1 MAKTKNTK
9 KDLQEDVKE
18 LNLAVGS
25 MYVEIQKL
33 NQFMVGLENLIM
45 YYAEMT
51 GNKKEF
57 EDFLQSKLEES
68 KVDSE
73 KNSGGK

>member
-1 MAKTKNTK
+1 MAKTKKTK

-33 NQFMVGLENLIM
+33 NQFMVGLENLVM

-57 EDFLQSKLEES
+57 EDFLQNKLEES
-68 KVDSE
+68 KIDSE

>member
-1 MAKTKNTK
+1 MAKVKKTR
-9 KDLQEDVKE
+9 KDLQEEVKE
-18 LNLAVGS
+18 VNLAVGS

-68 KVDSE
+68 KEKEE

>member
-1 MAKTKNTK
+1 MAKTKKTK

-57 EDFLQSKLEES
+57 EDFLQNKLEES
-68 KVDSE
+68 KVDNE

>member
-1 MAKTKNTK
+1 MAKVKKTK
-9 KDLQEDVKE
+9 KDIQEDIKE

-68 KVDSE
+68 KKEDE

>member
-1 MAKTKNTK
+1 MAKVKKTK
-9 KDLQEDVKE
+9 KDIQEDIKE

-33 NQFMVGLENLIM
+33 NQFMVGLENLVM

-68 KVDSE
+68 KKKDE

>member
-1 MAKTKNTK
+1 MAKTKKTK

-18 LNLAVGS
+18 LNLVVGS

-33 NQFMVGLENLIM
+33 NQFMVGLENLVM

>member
-1 MAKTKNTK
+1 MAKVKKTK
-9 KDLQEDVKE
+9 KDIQEDIKE

-33 NQFMVGLENLIM
+33 NQFMVGLENLVM

-68 KVDSE
+68 KKEDE
-73 KNSGGK
+73 KNSSGK